1 MYTRFQDGKQLNFLA
16 SEKFTA
22 FPETINKDNY
32 NVQTDDLGRKY
43 VPAGTVYPTN
53 DAKAVGI
60 TVNDVYVSEDGSNQ
74 MVAVMREGWV
84 LSQRLTPTPSADA
97 IKAMT
102 AIHFKDLD
110 TTADTTPADQK
121 RSEEE
126 IIDE

>member
-60 TVNDVYVSEDGSNQ
+60 TINDVYVSEDGSNQ

-110 TTADTTPADQK
+110 TTADATPTDPKAQ
-121 RSEEE
+121 
-126 IIDE
+126 

>member
-84 LSQRLTPTPSADA
+84 LSQRLNPMPSTDA

-110 TTADTTPADQK
+110 TTADATPTDPKAQ
-121 RSEEE
+121 
-126 IIDE
+126 

>member
-1 MYTRFQDGKQLNFLA
+1 MYTRFQNGKQLNFLA
-16 SEKFTA
+16 SEKFIA

-110 TTADTTPADQK
+110 TTADTTTPADPK
-121 RSEEE
+121 A
-126 IIDE
+126 

>member
-1 MYTRFQDGKQLNFLA
+1 MYTRFQNGKQLNFLA

-32 NVQTDDLGRKY
+32 NVQIDDLGRKY

-110 TTADTTPADQK
+110 TTADTTTPADPKAQ
-121 RSEEE
+121 
-126 IIDE
+126 

>member
-1 MYTRFQDGKQLNFLA
+1 MYTRFQNGKQLNFLA

-84 LSQRLTPTPSADA
+84 LTPTPSADA

-110 TTADTTPADQK
+110 TTTADPKAQ
-121 RSEEE
+121 
-126 IIDE
+126 

>member
-1 MYTRFQDGKQLNFLA
+1 MYTRFQNGKQLNFLA

-110 TTADTTPADQK
+110 TTADTTTPADPKAQ
-121 RSEEE
+121 
-126 IIDE
+126 

>member
-84 LSQRLTPTPSADA
+84 LGQRLTPTPSADA

-110 TTADTTPADQK
+110 TTADITTPADPK
-121 RSEEE
+121 A
-126 IIDE
+126 

>member
-1 MYTRFQDGKQLNFLA
+1 MYTRFQDGKRLNFLA

-110 TTADTTPADQK
+110 TTADTTTPADPK
-121 RSEEE
+121 A
-126 IIDE
+126 

>member
-1 MYTRFQDGKQLNFLA
+1 MYTRFQNGKQLNFLA

-84 LSQRLTPTPSADA
+84 LSQRLTQTPSADA

-110 TTADTTPADQK
+110 TTADTTPADPK
-121 RSEEE
+121 A
-126 IIDE
+126 

>member
-1 MYTRFQDGKQLNFLA
+1 MEFRKEIRMYTQFQNGKQLNFLA

-32 NVQTDDLGRKY
+32 NVQIDDLGRKY

-74 MVAVMREGWV
+74 MVAVMRDGWV
-84 LSQRLTPTPSADA
+84 LSQRLNPAPTAEA
-97 IKAMT
+97 IKAMA

-110 TTADTTPADQK
+110 TTGAASGSTLK
-121 RSEEE
+121 N
-126 IIDE
+126 

>member
-16 SEKFTA
+16 SEKFTT

-60 TVNDVYVSEDGSNQ
+60 TVDDVYVPEDGSNQ
-74 MVAVMREGWV
+74 MVPVMREGWV
-84 LSQRLTPTPSADA
+84 LSQRLNPTPSTDA

-110 TTADTTPADQK
+110 AATDTAPTDPKVNQ
-121 RSEEE
+121 
-126 IIDE
+126 

>member
-1 MYTRFQDGKQLNFLA
+1 MYTRFQNGKQLNFLA

-110 TTADTTPADQK
+110 TTADTTTPAGPK
-121 RSEEE
+121 A
-126 IIDE
+126 

>member
-1 MYTRFQDGKQLNFLA
+1 MYTQFQNGKQLNFLA

-43 VPAGTVYPTN
+43 VPAGTIYPTN

-60 TVNDVYVSEDGSNQ
+60 TVDDVYVPEDGSNQ

-84 LSQRLTPTPSADA
+84 LGKRLNPEASTEA

-102 AIHFKDLD
+102 AIHFKD
-110 TTADTTPADQK
+110 TNEVEGTATASTPTPESDK
-121 RSEEE
+121 
-126 IIDE
+126 

>member
-1 MYTRFQDGKQLNFLA
+1 MYTRFQNGKQLNFLA

-74 MVAVMREGWV
+74 MVAVMREGWA

-110 TTADTTPADQK
+110 TTADTTTPADPKAQ
-121 RSEEE
+121 
-126 IIDE
+126 

>member
-110 TTADTTPADQK
+110 TTADITTPADPK
-121 RSEEE
+121 A
-126 IIDE
+126 

>member
-110 TTADTTPADQK
+110 TTADATPADPK
-121 RSEEE
+121 A
-126 IIDE
+126 

>member
-1 MYTRFQDGKQLNFLA
+1 MYTRFQNGKQLNFLA

-22 FPETINKDNY
+22 FSETINKDNY

-84 LSQRLTPTPSADA
+84 LSQRLTPTPSTDA

-110 TTADTTPADQK
+110 ASADTTPTDPKVNQ
-121 RSEEE
+121 
-126 IIDE
+126 

>member
-1 MYTRFQDGKQLNFLA
+1 MYTQFQNGKQLNFLA

-43 VPAGTVYPTN
+43 IPAGTVYPTN
-53 DAKAVGI
+53 DAKAIGI
-60 TVNDVYVSEDGSNQ
+60 TVNDVYVPEDGTNQ

-84 LSQRLTPTPSADA
+84 LSQRLNPVPTADA

-102 AIHFKDLD
+102 AIHFKDSG
-110 TTADTTPADQK
+110 TEEAATTPTADLKNNQ
-121 RSEEE
+121 
-126 IIDE
+126 

>member
-1 MYTRFQDGKQLNFLA
+1 MYTRFQDGKQLNFLP

-22 FPETINKDNY
+22 FPETINKNNY

-84 LSQRLTPTPSADA
+84 LSQRLNPTPTTEA
-97 IKAMT
+97 IKAMP
-102 AIHFKDLD
+102 AIHFNDLD
-110 TTADTTPADQK
+110 TTAGSTTSVGPRA
-121 RSEEE
+121 
-126 IIDE
+126 

>member
-1 MYTRFQDGKQLNFLA
+1 MYTRFQNGKQLNFLA

-110 TTADTTPADQK
+110 TTADATPTDPKAQ
-121 RSEEE
+121 
-126 IIDE
+126 

>member
-110 TTADTTPADQK
+110 TTADATPTDPKAQ
-121 RSEEE
+121 
-126 IIDE
+126 

>member
-1 MYTRFQDGKQLNFLA
+1 MYTRFQNGKQLNFLA

-84 LSQRLTPTPSADA
+84 LSQRLTPTPSTDA

-110 TTADTTPADQK
+110 TTADTAPTDQK
-121 RSEEE
+121 VNQQ
-126 IIDE
+126 

>member
-110 TTADTTPADQK
+110 TTADTTTPADPKAQ
-121 RSEEE
+121 
-126 IIDE
+126 

>member
-1 MYTRFQDGKQLNFLA
+1 MYTQFQNGKQVNFLA

-32 NVQTDDLGRKY
+32 NVQTDDLGRQY

-53 DAKAVGI
+53 DAKAIGI
-60 TVNDVYVSEDGSNQ
+60 TVNDVYVSADGSNQ

-84 LSQRLTPTPSADA
+84 LSQRLNPAPTADA

-102 AIHFKDLD
+102 EIHFKDLSADD
-110 TTADTTPADQK
+110 TATTPVVGK
-121 RSEEE
+121 
-126 IIDE
+126 

>member
-110 TTADTTPADQK
+110 TTADATPADPKAQ
-121 RSEEE
+121 
-126 IIDE
+126 

>member
-1 MYTRFQDGKQLNFLA
+1 MYTRFQNGKQLNFLA

-110 TTADTTPADQK
+110 TTADTTTPADPK
-121 RSEEE
+121 A
-126 IIDE
+126 

>member
-22 FPETINKDNY
+22 FPETINNTNY

-53 DAKAVGI
+53 DAKAIGI
-60 TVNDVYVSEDGSNQ
+60 TVDDVYVPDDGSTQ

-84 LSQRLTPTPSADA
+84 LSQRLNPVPSADA
-97 IKAMT
+97 IKAMAT
-102 AIHFKDLD
+102 IHFKDLD
-110 TTADTTPADQK
+110 ATADTTTDTKA
-121 RSEEE
+121 
-126 IIDE
+126 